1 MKAEML
7 RLCVTYMYFLKDN
20 EGYNEKKK
28 KTYFSKALFPIF
40 SMEINSTRAQNF
52 QSIFQPLCWLSAEY
66 PRQ

>member
-28 KTYFSKALFPIF
+28 HIF
-40 SMEINSTRAQNF
+40 F
-52 QSIFQPLCWLSAEY
+52 QSTVSNFFNGDKQYQSTELSVHLSASLLAEC
-66 PRQ
+66 